1 MAPGRK
7 KGSCA
12 TRRRKMEAFLQDF
25 DREVARRLRRIEAD
39 GERMVQEVEH
49 MYDMAILRLPPEIRE
64 MNWLEFFALA
74 RSGNTLEDVAKV
86 DREIT
91 KIPRLSTEGVD
102 SLLDVAEKVSK
113 IKRSVEADEEAEPT
127 SLPLQ
132 KRSRLASQCPSEAE
146 TGDARTAKV
155 KASTKKP
162 PTARRP
168 PSATV
173 KGMSKR
179 SSKNSF
185 ITPATGRM
193 GDICARGG
201 TSMVTPRFDPRVFR
215 TPGLR
220 TPAINERVYTF
231 SAKGSPLAEPE
242 DVILTVPLGG
252 GESIRLTEKDLT
264 KKNFL
269 QLNPKAQGLMQKLS
283 VCLTQACKE
292 AKMPLDGSQ

>member
-1 MAPGRK
+1 MAPTRK
-7 KGSCA
+7 KASCV

-25 DREVARRLRRIEAD
+25 DREVARRLKRIVTD

-64 MNWLEFFALA
+64 MNWLQFFALA
-74 RSGNTLEDVAKV
+74 RSENTPEDVAKV

-91 KIPRLSTEGVD
+91 KIRRLSTEGID
-102 SLLDVAEKVSK
+102 PLLDVAEKDNTFFVVSK

-146 TGDARTAKV
+146 IGDTRTAKV
-155 KASTKKP
+155 KTSTKKP

-179 SSKNSF
+179 SAVSTHHSLLSRCF
-185 ITPATGRM
+185 
-193 GDICARGG
+193 
-201 TSMVTPRFDPRVFR
+201 RVFK

-269 QLNPKAQGLMQKLS
+269 QLNPKAQGLMKKLS
-283 VCLTQACKE
+283 VSLGVFVSHSCK
-292 AKMPLDGSQ
+292 AVLSLCHQSGGC